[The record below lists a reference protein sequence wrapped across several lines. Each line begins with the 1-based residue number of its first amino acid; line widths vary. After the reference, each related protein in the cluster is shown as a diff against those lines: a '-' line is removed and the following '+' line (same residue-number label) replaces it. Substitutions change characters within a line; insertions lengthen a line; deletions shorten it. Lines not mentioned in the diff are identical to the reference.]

1 MRPRILAVLVVAL
14 LAVPVFAATRM
25 TYDIQGSPTAISW
38 APAAFPLR
46 YEIDQRVAQLNSGA
60 VAMIDKAFA
69 AWAAV
74 PETDIRFESRGV
86 VAGASTDAADRI
98 VVSAA
103 DDLFKGQGAAAIT
116 TYSYDTTTGR
126 MIDADIRIDSSLFN
140 GDLNAQ
146 VALQH
151 EIGHV
156 LGLDHSAVL
165 SSIMFPYVGP
175 GSAAPDFDSDDRIA
189 ISQIY
194 PKGDPSLM
202 GATLEGRVMG
212 DQGGIFAAQVVAVN
226 DHGQP
231 VGTVLTNSA
240 GEFTLNGI
248 PAGRYRLYTEP
259 LDGPVEIASLQGS
272 WRQAKL
278 VSFPTAFFGPAI
290 QVENGRVY
298 GNLVATTAGAGQLNP
313 KWVGAMRT
321 GSEEMSLSTAPVT
334 VSPGET
340 VTLAVGGD
348 GFTSGMTQ
356 FEVLNPAFR
365 RISDFSWSSNYVRA
379 TFVVQSDAAPVS
391 AVVLVQSG
399 RETAAITGAFRVH
412 RDARGRAVR
421 K

>member
-1 MRPRILAVLVVAL
+1 MRSRIPALLVVAL
-14 LAVPVFAATRM
+14 LSVPVGAATRM

-46 YEIDQRVAQLNSGA
+46 YEIDQRVAQMNSGA
-60 VAMIDKAFA
+60 VAMIDRAFA

-74 PETDIRFESRGV
+74 PETDISFQSRGV
-86 VAGASTDAADRI
+86 VQGASTDAADRI
-98 VVSAA
+98 VISVA
-103 DDLFKGQGAAAIT
+103 DDLFKDQGAAAIT

-126 MIDADIRIDSSLFN
+126 MLDADIRIDSSLFS
-140 GDLNAQ
+140 GELNAQ
-146 VALQH
+146 MALQH

-175 GSAAPDFDSDDRIA
+175 GNAAPEFDSDDRIA

-290 QVENGRVY
+290 QVENGRVLRQPR
-298 GNLVATTAGAGQLNP
+298 GDDCRRGPAQSKMGRCHAQRLAGDEF
-313 KWVGAMRT
+313 VDRT
-321 GSEEMSLSTAPVT
+321 RHREP
-334 VSPGET
+334 
-340 VTLAVGGD
+340 GGD
-348 GFTSGMTQ
+348 GD
-356 FEVLNPAFR
+356 ACR
-365 RISDFSWSSNYVRA
+365 RRRRLHERHD
-379 TFVVQSDAAPVS
+379 
-391 AVVLVQSG
+391 
-399 RETAAITGAFRVH
+399 
-412 RDARGRAVR
+412 AVR
-421 K
+421 SAQSCLPARLRFLVVFELCTCDVQRAA